1 MKSIIIIPL
10 LFITSITFSQTREL
24 FNNEVI
30 RFQLPVKN
38 DTIEFLVAD
47 TVLKSKKP
55 VLLFLQGSMPLPM
68 YFELNGKKE
77 LFGGGIANF
86 NLDSI
91 RKQYHLV
98 VISMPNTPFCVAE
111 NHLNRDYCY
120 VPDTANASVFLKAFY
135 QADVLE
141 NYVSRANKVI
151 AFLRKQTWV
160 DKRKLVV
167 AGHSQGT
174 HVAVVLASKNKN
186 ITQLGLFSYDS
197 YGRVEK
203 IIRGIRKDAETNKI
217 SWGKADSLINDRYEF
232 NKAIHDPEFLKEHPE
247 YLNWNSFAQST
258 IEILLKLEIPI
269 YVAYGTNDNSAAL
282 SDYLPVY
289 FDRAKKGNLTL
300 KRYVNREHNFYGIDE
315 KGRVNYKDK
324 YWVEVVNAFTNW
336 TLTK

>member
-1 MKSIIIIPL
+1 MLSFNYQFTLDSPMKNL
-10 LFITSITFSQTREL
+10 LFNALMFVSLYSFSQTREL
-24 FNNEVI
+24 FNNEVF
-30 RFQLPVKN
+30 RFHLPVKN

-47 TVLKSKKP
+47 TVLKTKKP
-55 VLLFLQGSMPLPM
+55 VLLFLQGSMPFPLF
-68 YFELNGKKE
+68 YDLKGEKK
-77 LFGGGIANF
+77 LFGVGISNF

-98 VISMPNTPFCVAE
+98 VIAMPKTPFCVAE

-141 NYVSRANKVI
+141 NYVSRASKVI

-174 HVAVVLASKNKN
+174 HVAVILASKNKY
-186 ITQLGLFSYDS
+186 ITQLGLFSYDP

-217 SWGKADSLINDRYEF
+217 SWGKADTLINDRYEF

-258 IEILLKLEIPI
+258 IEILLKLK
-269 YVAYGTNDNSAAL
+269 
-282 SDYLPVY
+282 
-289 FDRAKKGNLTL
+289 FQ
-300 KRYVNREHNFYGIDE
+300 FM
-315 KGRVNYKDK
+315 
-324 YWVEVVNAFTNW
+324 
-336 TLTK
+336 

>member
-1 MKSIIIIPL
+1 MKNL
-10 LFITSITFSQTREL
+10 LFNALMFVSLYSFSQTREL

-30 RFQLPVKN
+30 RFHLPVKN
-38 DTIEFLVAD
+38 DTIEFLMAD
-47 TVLKSKKP
+47 TVLNRKKP
-55 VLLFLQGSMPLPM
+55 VLLYCQGSLPFPL
-68 YFELNGKKE
+68 YYDLKGKKE
-77 LFGGGIANF
+77 LFGGGVSNF

-91 RKQYHLV
+91 RKLYHLV
-98 VISMPNTPFCVAE
+98 VVSMPKTPFCVAE
-111 NHLNRDYCY
+111 NDLNRDYCY
-120 VPDTANASVFLKAFY
+120 VPDTANASVFSKEFY
-135 QADVLE
+135 QADVLD
-141 NYVSRANKVI
+141 NYVSRASKVI

-160 DKRKLVV
+160 DKRKMVV

-186 ITQLGLFSYDS
+186 ITQLGLFSYDP

-217 SWGKADSLINDRYEF
+217 SWGKADTLINDRYEF

-258 IEILLKLEIPI
+258 IEILLKLKMPI

-324 YWVEVVNAFTNW
+324 YWVEVMNSFVRW
-336 TLTK
+336 SRY

>member
-1 MKSIIIIPL
+1 MKHLLFNAL
-10 LFITSITFSQTREL
+10 LFISLFSFSQKGEL

-47 TVLKSKKP
+47 TVLKTKKP

-68 YFELNGKKE
+68 YFELKGKKE
-77 LFGGGIANF
+77 LFGGGIANY

-91 RKQYHLV
+91 RKYYHLV
-98 VISMPNTPFCVAE
+98 VISMPKTPFCVAE

-120 VPDTANASVFLKAFY
+120 VPDTANASVFSKAFY

-151 AFLRKQTWV
+151 TFLRKQAWV
-160 DKRKLVV
+160 NKHKLVV

-174 HVAVVLASKNKN
+174 HVAVVLASKNKY
-186 ITQLGLFSYDS
+186 ITQLGLFSYDPF
-197 YGRVEK
+197 GRVEK
-203 IIRGIRKDAETNKI
+203 IIRGIRKDAETTKI
-217 SWGKADSLINDRYEF
+217 SWGKADTLINDRYEF

-269 YVAYGTNDNSAAL
+269 YVAYGTNDNSAAVC
-282 SDYLPVY
+282 DYLPVY

-300 KRYVNREHNFYGIDE
+300 KRYVNREHNFFGIDE
-315 KGRVNYKDK
+315 KGRVNFKDK
-324 YWVEVVNAFTNW
+324 HWEEVVNAFTNW

>member
-1 MKSIIIIPL
+1 MKNL
-10 LFITSITFSQTREL
+10 LFNALMFVSLYSFSQTREL

-30 RFQLPVKN
+30 RFHLPVKN

-47 TVLKSKKP
+47 TVLNRKKP
-55 VLLFLQGSMPLPM
+55 VLLYCQGSLPFPL
-68 YFELNGKKE
+68 YYDLKGKKE

-91 RKQYHLV
+91 RKHYHLV
-98 VISMPNTPFCVAE
+98 VISMPKTPFCVAE

-120 VPDTANASVFLKAFY
+120 VPDTSKQVFLNEFY
-135 QADVLE
+135 YADVLD
-141 NYVSRANKVI
+141 NYVFRANEVI
-151 AFLRKQTWV
+151 SFLRKQNWV
-160 DKRKLVV
+160 DNRKLVV

-174 HVAVVLASKNKN
+174 HVAVVLASKNKY
-186 ITQLGLFSYDS
+186 ITQLGLFSYDPF
-197 YGRVEK
+197 GRVEK
-203 IIRGIRKDAETNKI
+203 IIRGIRKDAEMNKI
-217 SWGKADSLINDRYEF
+217 SWGKADTLINDRYEF

-282 SDYLPVY
+282 CDYLPVY
-289 FDRAKKGNLTL
+289 FDRAKKGNLIL

-315 KGRVNYKDK
+315 KGRGNYKDK
-324 YWVEVVNAFTNW
+324 HWEEVVNSFVRW
-336 TLTK
+336 SRY

>member
-1 MKSIIIIPL
+1 MKNL
-10 LFITSITFSQTREL
+10 LFNALMFVSLYSFSQTREL

-30 RFQLPVKN
+30 RFHLPVKN

-47 TVLKSKKP
+47 TVLNRKKP
-55 VLLFLQGSMPLPM
+55 VLLYCQGSLPFPL
-68 YFELNGKKE
+68 YYDLKGKKE
-77 LFGGGIANF
+77 LFGGGVSNF

-91 RKQYHLV
+91 RKLYHLV
-98 VISMPNTPFCVAE
+98 VIAMPKTPFCVAE
-111 NHLNRDYCY
+111 NHLNKDYCY

-135 QADVLE
+135 QGDVLD
-141 NYVSRANKVI
+141 NYVSRASKVI

-160 DKRKLVV
+160 DKRKMVV

-174 HVAVVLASKNKN
+174 HVAVILASKNKY
-186 ITQLGLFSYDS
+186 ITQLGLFSYDPF
-197 YGRVEK
+197 GRVEK
-203 IIRGIRKDAETNKI
+203 IIRGIRKDAEMNKI
-217 SWGKADSLINDRYEF
+217 SWGKADTLINDRYEF

-282 SDYLPVY
+282 CDYLPVY

-324 YWVEVVNAFTNW
+324 HWVEVMNSFVRW
-336 TLTK
+336 SRY